1 MATLHAIATGST
13 TRGEHM
19 STEPTTAIGPTS
31 APSVPTVSLCIPAY
45 QAEKHLRETLD
56 AAFAQTCEDMEIL
69 VLDNNTTDGTRQI
82 LDEAVQERR
91 DPRLRVVRNDAT
103 LSMPD
108 NWNRVVELCRAP
120 LIKLLCAD
128 DLIDK
133 TCVQDQADVLVN
145 NPDVALV
152 ACKVDLLDDAGQP
165 LRRSTGLRRLTG
177 RHDGRTVVRQ
187 VVRSGGN
194 PIGPSAAVTFRRQ
207 DFVDVGGFKGD
218 LLYPMELELWTRLL
232 RQGDFVGQPDAMAA
246 FRVSADGATA
256 FTSVRAQF
264 GQQVELTRRI
274 ARDAAWRMGSLDRS
288 IGWLGAV
295 TMQARRS
302 LLFSRSAWRY
312 GRRSASDQP
321 TAESG
326 ATPRPTGPAA

>member
-1 MATLHAIATGST
+1 MATLEAIAANEAT
-13 TRGEHM
+13 TRGEYM
-19 STEPTTAIGPTS
+19 SATRIPA
-31 APSVPTVSLCIPAY
+31 VSLCIPAY

-56 AAFAQTCEDMEIL
+56 AAFAQTCQDMEIL
-69 VLDNNTTDGTRQI
+69 VLDNNTTDGTRRI
-82 LDEAVQERR
+82 LDEALSEKR
-91 DPRLRVVRNDAT
+91 DPRLRVVRNDST

-128 DLIDK
+128 DLIDT
-133 TCVQDQADVLVN
+133 TCVQDQADILIN

-152 ACKVDLLDDAGQP
+152 ACKVDLLDDAGHP

-177 RHDGRTVVRQ
+177 RHDGRTVVRH

-194 PIGPSAAVTFRRQ
+194 PIGPSAAVTFRRK
-207 DFVDVGGFKGD
+207 DFTEVGGFKGD

-232 RQGDFVGQPDAMAA
+232 QRGDFIGQSDPMAA
-246 FRVSADGATA
+246 FRISADGATA

-264 GQQVELTRRI
+264 GQQLELTRRI
-274 ARDAAWRMGSLDRS
+274 ARDAAWRMGNVDRL

-302 LLFSRSAWRY
+302 LLFSHSAWRY
-312 GRRSASDQP
+312 GHRSSNDRPALG
-321 TAESG
+321 TES
-326 ATPRPTGPAA
+326 TPRTEGPAA

>member
-1 MATLHAIATGST
+1 
-13 TRGEHM
+13 
-19 STEPTTAIGPTS
+19 
-31 APSVPTVSLCIPAY
+31 VSLCIPAY

-69 VLDNNTTDGTRQI
+69 VLDNNTSDGTRTI
-82 LDEAVQERR
+82 LEEALRERR

-133 TCVQDQADVLVN
+133 TCVQDQADVLTE

-177 RHDGRTVVRQ
+177 RHDGRAVIRQ

-194 PIGPSAAVTFRRQ
+194 PIGPSAAVTFRRK
-207 DFVDVGGFKGD
+207 DFDTVGGFKGD

-232 RQGDFVGQPDAMAA
+232 RQGDFVGQTDAMAA

-264 GQQVELTRRI
+264 GQQLELTRRI
-274 ARDAAWRMGSLDRS
+274 AGDGTWRMGNLDRS

-302 LLFSRSAWRY
+302 LLFSRSAWRH
-312 GRRSASDQP
+312 GRRSASDP
-321 TAESG
+321 SALEDVG
-326 ATPRPTGPAA
+326 TPRPTGPAA